1 MNQQYII
8 RLQRDE
14 AKRHPALRE
23 WFGERRIPSLF
34 CLRLRG
40 RWWVGDQENWVL
52 STQKFPMKAA
62 APMPIETPLQ
72 ASTLIMM
79 LGSQISRV
87 EVGENSNVSIAL
99 SDGRVLTVQGVNE
112 QWEESWFLE
121 LPVDDPD
128 REEWSIV
135 CNSQGLIAGRFPG
148 TASV

>member
-1 MNQQYII
+1 
-8 RLQRDE
+8 
-14 AKRHPALRE
+14 
-23 WFGERRIPSLF
+23 
-34 CLRLRG
+34 
-40 RWWVGDQENWVL
+40 
-52 STQKFPMKAA
+52 MKAA